1 MLSARARA
9 AAAMTDCDLLTGW
22 AGDAGF
28 AGVAR
33 VLAHDAAMT
42 NAAKRTLFRTY
53 LPPFRVRPYIVLS
66 GLQHGV

>member
-1 MLSARARA
+1 VLSARARV
-9 AAAMTDCDLLTGW
+9 AAAMSDWDLLTGW
-22 AGDAGF
+22 TGDAGF

-33 VLAHDAAMT
+33 VLAHDAT
-42 NAAKRTLFRTY
+42 TINAAKRTVFRTY